1 MIHPIQVL
9 KLSPIFINRAEKRNR
24 TAWMVEM
31 LFNEILEKAYDLK
44 IGTPDPRLEKLGL
57 IYWNAI
63 CSVMSPPGHIK
74 LDLLEP
80 GIATPSMMAWNPTI
94 LPGGKLYTAYQHVL
108 SSISTTAENNHFL
121 TQIRDIPSK
130 YPPDFVRLMQ
140 IALNIGQISSVI
152 NSMPNTENLI
162 LERSIL
168 EKLTCIETYITKEN
182 YVQFPIT
189 EPLYE
194 HFSIKLSLVY
204 EKMLHE
210 AVRRIERQ

>member
-140 IALNIGQISSVI
+140 IALNIGQLLSFVDST
-152 NSMPNTENLI
+152 PNVEIPI
-162 LERSIL
+162 LQELR
-168 EKLTCIETYITKEN
+168 CIETYITKEN
-182 YVQFPIT
+182 YVRFPIT
-189 EPLYE
+189 EQLYE
-194 HFSIKLSLVY
+194 HLIKVLPLAY
-204 EKMLHE
+204 EKILK
-210 AVRRIERQ
+210 AACATDKK